1 MINIPE
7 LTFLN
12 RLKENQNTKKFDL
25 KEFET
30 ECHYRSKFLSKLQN
44 DVIGDSHWYILVHP
58 HYAKE
63 LRGFE
68 DFQNFN
74 IHTDDRSMGGIAS
87 SSYQYFPLYINHETM
102 WLETNIEDLSGG
114 FR

>member
-1 MINIPE
+1 MICE
-7 LTFLN
+7 LTFFI
-12 RLKENQNTKKFDL
+12 RLEENKNTGKFDL
-25 KEFET
+25 RKFT
-30 ECHYRSKFLSKLQN
+30 TTCDKRNFLSKLPN
-44 DVIGDSHWYILVHP
+44 DVIGDSHWFMLVHP

-87 SSYQYFPLYINHETM
+87 SSYQYFPLYVNHETM
-102 WLETNIEDLSGG
+102 WLETNIDDLSGG